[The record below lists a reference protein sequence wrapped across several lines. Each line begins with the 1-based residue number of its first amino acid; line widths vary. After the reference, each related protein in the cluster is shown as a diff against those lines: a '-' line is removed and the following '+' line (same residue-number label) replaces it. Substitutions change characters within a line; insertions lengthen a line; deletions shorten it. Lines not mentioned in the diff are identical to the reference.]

1 MSRKLITII
10 GLLSILI
17 SIIIILIIKIIG
29 NKDQI
34 IEVKADSDLGFY
46 TNYYLYIPHNID
58 RENINYLLV
67 EPNNTGTVSD
77 DHKVHEADV
86 IEKIKGGLSVQI
98 AKELK
103 IPLLVP
109 VFDRPKSKWEMYTHA
124 LDRDSLMNKEGD
136 LGRIDL
142 QLIGMLDN
150 TKKLLKKR
158 GIKIWDEVLM
168 TGFSASGNFVNRFA
182 AIHPKRVKG
191 VAAGGVNCMPILPI
205 ENLMEYQLIYPIG
218 IYDLKEIT
226 GVEFDLTAYSDVA
239 QYIYMGSEDENDTLP
254 YDDAFSD
261 EERKL
266 ILNVLGGDMHERWEI
281 SKGIYEE
288 VEVPAELVMYEG
300 IGHTINEEILNDIVM
315 FFQRI
320 IY

>member
-1 MSRKLITII
+1 MNRKLIVII
-10 GLLSILI
+10 GSLSLLI
-17 SIIIILIIKIIG
+17 SIIIMLIIRIG
-29 NKDQI
+29 DNEDQI
-34 IEVKADSDLGFY
+34 IEVKADNNLGFY

-67 EPNNTGTVSD
+67 EPNNTGTTSD

-86 IEKIKGGLSVQI
+86 IDKVKGGLSVQI

-109 VFDRPKSKWEMYTHA
+109 VFDRPKSNWEMYTHA
-124 LDRDSLMNKEGD
+124 LDRDSLMNEEGD

-142 QLIGMLDN
+142 QLIGMIDN
-150 TKKLLKKR
+150 TKKLLEEK
-158 GIKIWDEVLM
+158 GIKISDEVLM

-182 AIHPKRVKG
+182 AIHPKRVKA

-205 ENLMEYQLIYPIG
+205 ENLMGYQLIYPIG

-226 GVEFDLTAYSDVA
+226 GVGFDLTAYSHVA

-266 ILNVLGGDMHERWEI
+266 MLNVLGADMHERWEI
-281 SKGIYEE
+281 SKEIYEE
-288 VEVPAELVMYEG
+288 LEIPAELVMYEG

-315 FFQRI
+315 FFQRT

>member
-1 MSRKLITII
+1 MNKKTIAII
-10 GLLSILI
+10 GSLSLLIAVI
-17 SIIIILIIKIIG
+17 VMVVIKIG
-29 NKDQI
+29 ENQDQI
-34 IEVKADSDLGFY
+34 IEVKADHNLGFY

-67 EPNNTGTVSD
+67 EPNNTGAVSD

-86 IEKIKGGLSVQI
+86 MNKLKGGRSIRI

-109 VFDRPKSKWEMYTHA
+109 VFDRPKSNWEMYTHA
-124 LDRDSLMNKEGD
+124 LDRDSLMNQQGD

-142 QLIGMLDN
+142 QLINMIDH
-150 TKKLLKKR
+150 TKKLFEEK
-158 GIKIWDEVLM
+158 GIKISDKVLM

-191 VAAGGVNCMPILPI
+191 VAAGGINCMPILPI
-205 ENLMEYQLIYPIG
+205 ENWMQYQLIYPIG
-218 IYDLKEIT
+218 IYDLKEIV
-226 GVEFDLTAYSDVA
+226 GLEFDLTSYSDIA
-239 QYIYMGSEDENDTLP
+239 QYIYMGSEDQNDTLP

-261 EERKL
+261 EERRL
-266 ILNVLGGDMHERWEI
+266 ILNVLGEDMHGRWEI
-281 SKGIYEE
+281 SKEIYEKLDLP
-288 VEVPAELVMYEG
+288 VELVMYEG
-300 IGHTINEEILNDIVM
+300 IDHTINEEIFTDIVM
-315 FFQRI
+315 FFKRT